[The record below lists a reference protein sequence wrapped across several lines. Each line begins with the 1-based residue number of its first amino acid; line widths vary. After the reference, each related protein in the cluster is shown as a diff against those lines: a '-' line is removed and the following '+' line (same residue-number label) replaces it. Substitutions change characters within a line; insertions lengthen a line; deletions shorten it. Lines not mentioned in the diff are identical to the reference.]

1 MGIRDEIFEQ
11 VAVSRRLLETQW
23 EPIKE
28 IAEQVKSK
36 GIKYI
41 FLAARGTSD
50 NAGLYV
56 KYLFGMHNRI
66 PVSLAAPSMFSVYH
80 APPRLE
86 GALVLVISQSGQSP
100 DILRVV
106 EEGNRQGQMT
116 LAITN
121 NADSPLAEVAGYVID
136 IQAGEEKAVAA
147 TKTYTAQLLAAAML
161 STALHGG
168 EEYLAALR
176 RTPETI
182 EQVLT
187 LEPLVQ
193 AAGERYFYMEQ
204 CVVVG
209 RGYNYATAFEW
220 ALKMKEMTYSVSE
233 PYSSADFMHGPIAMV
248 ESGFPVFLVA
258 PQGKVHKQLYELAVK
273 LVEQKNANLLI
284 LSNDDEILKF
294 SPSPLKLPEDMPE
307 WISPVVSIVPAQLFC
322 FNLARLRGFDPENP
336 RGLSKVTL
344 TE

>member
-11 VAVSRRLLETQW
+11 SAVSQRLLETQW
-23 EPIKE
+23 EPIKA
-28 IAEQVKSK
+28 IAEEIKAR

-66 PVSLAAPSMFSVYH
+66 PVALAAPSMFSVYQA
-80 APPRLE
+80 APRVE
-86 GALVLVISQSGQSP
+86 DALVLAISQSGQSP
-100 DILRVV
+100 DILKVV

-121 NADSPLAEVAGYVID
+121 KADSPLAEAARYVID
-136 IQAGEEKAVAA
+136 IRAGEEKAVAA
-147 TKTYTAQLLAAAML
+147 TKTYTAELLAAAML
-161 STALHGG
+161 SAALDGS
-168 EEYLAALR
+168 EEHLAALR

-182 EQVLT
+182 EQVLA
-187 LEPLVQ
+187 LEPLVER
-193 AAGERYFYMEQ
+193 AGERYFYMEQ

-220 ALKMKEMTYSVSE
+220 ALKMKEMTYTVSE

-248 ESGFPVFLVA
+248 ERGFPVFLVA
-258 PQGKVHKQLYELAVK
+258 PKGKVYQQLYQLASK

-294 SPSPLKLPEDMPE
+294 SPSPLKLPEDMAE
-307 WISPVVSIVPAQLFC
+307 WISPMVSIVPAQLFC
-322 FNLARLRGFDPENP
+322 YTLAKLRGFDPENP
-336 RGLSKVTL
+336 RGLTKVTL